1 MDRRTSKYYCYLG
14 QQQRCSY
21 LPYRISQVAYLDPD
35 SDVSTE
41 QYSELV
47 KLGFRRSGRY
57 VYRPSCPDC
66 QSCQTL
72 RIPTKEF
79 VMSRSQQRNWRRNR
93 DVAVHRLPPV
103 FQQAHFSLYQR
114 YQQQRHPDSNMASS
128 STEDYLDFLTC
139 PNITTEFAELRIRDR
154 LLAVAVYD
162 CLDDGLSAVYTFF
175 DPELSA
181 RGPGVYSVLW
191 QIAEAENRGLD
202 WLYLGYWIK
211 NCRKMS
217 YKDNFRP
224 CQILVNGRW
233 QNMPGHG

>member
-1 MDRRTSKYYCYLG
+1 
-14 QQQRCSY
+14 
-21 LPYRISQVAYLDPD
+21 
-35 SDVSTE
+35 
-41 QYSELV
+41 
-47 KLGFRRSGRY
+47 
-57 VYRPSCPDC
+57 
-66 QSCQTL
+66 
-72 RIPTKEF
+72 
-79 VMSRSQQRNWRRNR
+79 
-93 DVAVHRLPPV
+93 
-103 FQQAHFSLYQR
+103 
-114 YQQQRHPDSNMASS
+114 MASS